1 MARLVIKEAKLSDAG
16 KARLDEISR
25 KLSMSLQAML
35 EENVPR
41 IKDAVI
47 EFAPTAEEEKN
58 LISWPGSP
66 WDFFQDIHNTLRN
79 AIEGENFVVKEM
91 NDVVSIELGD
101 PKKINPI
108 LKFSWYHGSKK
119 DGTSELRSSTDS
131 NAGDAWSHML
141 EMWEY
146 GGTDPFVV
154 TARDG
159 GMLTQFGPN
168 EDTRGLSRKVAAV
181 GKHIPWIP
189 RGQPFS
195 MYKFAGQQYRETLLR
210 QAREAVKRIQL

>member
-16 KARLDEISR
+16 KARIDSIATR
-25 KLSMSLQAML
+25 LSMQIQAML

-41 IKDAVI
+41 IKEAVI
-47 EFAPTAEEEKN
+47 KFAPTAEEEKN

-66 WDFFQDIHNTLRN
+66 WDFFQDINNTLRS
-79 AIEGENFVVKEM
+79 AIEAEQFVVQEV
-91 NDVVSIELGD
+91 NNTISVHLGD

-119 DGTSELRSSTDS
+119 EGTSELRSSTDS

-159 GMLTQFGPN
+159 GNLTQFGPN
-168 EDTRGLSRKVAAV
+168 EDTRGLSRKVPAV
-181 GKHIPWIP
+181 MKHIPWIP

-195 MYKFAGQQYRETLLR
+195 MYKFGGMQYKETLLR
-210 QAREAVKRIQL
+210 QTREAIKRIQL

>member
-1 MARLVIKEAKLSDAG
+1 MARLVIKEAKLSTAG
-16 KARLDEISR
+16 EARLDAISI
-25 KLSMSLQAML
+25 KLSNSIQAML

-47 EFAPTAEEEKN
+47 QFAPTAEEEKN
-58 LISWPGSP
+58 LISWPGSS
-66 WDFFQDIHNTLRN
+66 WDFFQDINNTLRS
-79 AIEGENFVVKEM
+79 AIEAEQFVVKET
-91 NDVVSIELGD
+91 NDIVSVDLGD
-101 PKKINPI
+101 AKKINPI

-119 DGTSELRSSTDS
+119 EGTSELRSSTDS
-131 NAGDAWSHML
+131 DAGDAWSHML

-159 GMLTQFGPN
+159 SNLTLFAPN
-168 EDTRGLSRKVAAV
+168 EDTHGLSRKLEAV
-181 GKHIPWIP
+181 MKHIPWIP

-195 MYKFAGQQYRETLLR
+195 MYQLGSMQYRETLLR
-210 QAREAVKRIQL
+210 QTREAINRIEL